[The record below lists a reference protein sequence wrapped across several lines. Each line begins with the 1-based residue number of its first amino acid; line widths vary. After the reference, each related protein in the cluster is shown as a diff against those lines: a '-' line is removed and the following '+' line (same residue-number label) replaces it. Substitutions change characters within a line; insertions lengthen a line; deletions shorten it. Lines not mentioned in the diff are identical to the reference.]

1 MDWKRDKEL
10 YPAKHTP
17 EDYVEYLLN
26 LDAREKLIMISN
38 IFDLEDPDFL
48 ATNSNTLT
56 EMIEKVLYD
65 AEREK

>member
-1 MDWKRDKEL
+1 
-10 YPAKHTP
+10 
-17 EDYVEYLLN
+17 
-26 LDAREKLIMISN
+26 MISN